1 MIVNF
6 DNKCFYII
14 EILNLKIDFEKFKIF
29 IFFLTLQKKC
39 VNSLTPSNFCDFLL
53 KKKHEKR
60 LEKICFEKNLT
71 KLQ

>member
-1 MIVNF
+1 MIINF

-14 EILNLKIDFEKFKIF
+14 EILNLKIDYEKFKFF
-29 IFFLTLQKKC
+29 IFFLNFTKKC
-39 VNSLTPSNFCDFLL
+39 VNSLIPSNFCDFLL
-53 KKKHEKR
+53 EKHEKR